1 MPIFTCND
9 IKAYDFYTFYT
20 IIPIKRIISTAFH
33 EKKKKRKE
41 GQRRY
46 KYHVLGRNKSNIVQN
61 HYDSNKLFFLL
72 NWHHIC
78 YVWWKRFLADSRYSY
93 EYQLWYYSRQR
104 YS

>member
-1 MPIFTCND
+1 MSIFTCND

-33 EKKKKRKE
+33 EKKKKE

-72 NWHHIC
+72 N
-78 YVWWKRFLADSRYSY
+78 
-93 EYQLWYYSRQR
+93 
-104 YS
+104 